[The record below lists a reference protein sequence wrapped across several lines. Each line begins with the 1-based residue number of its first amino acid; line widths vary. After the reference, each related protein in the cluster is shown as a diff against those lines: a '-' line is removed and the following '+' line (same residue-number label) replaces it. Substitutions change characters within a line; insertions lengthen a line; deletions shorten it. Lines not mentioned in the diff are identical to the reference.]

1 MMDIPADSGGGGS
14 EVLSAIDLIDLV
26 FHHRG
31 KWVAISGDLHKLK
44 SPHPPPS
51 PNSKQKGAAA
61 GAHPTQSSPAGSK
74 PDASDSA
81 YLSLLQGVWLGNG
94 GC

>member
-31 KWVAISGDLHKLK
+31 KLVAISGDLHKLK
-44 SPHPPPS
+44 SPS

-74 PDASDSA
+74 PDTSDSA
-81 YLSLLQGVWLGNG
+81 YLSLLQGVLLGNG